1 MDDLFTEVV
10 VKKNRTM
17 AESVLKTLPV
27 YLTILILALGIFIQ
41 PFLLVLLL
49 IPLLM
54 KVFLSPRLDVEYEY
68 SYVSGELDIAKIFS
82 RQSRK
87 KIASYNMK
95 EMELLAPLSSS
106 HMDGFRGNPNIK
118 KTDYSSGKPE
128 NSDKVYAFII
138 SVNSQKQMVLF
149 EPGEKILQDLRTR
162 MPGKVYLQ

>member
-10 VKKNRTM
+10 VKKNRTT
-17 AESVLKTLPV
+17 AEAVLKTLPV

-41 PFLLVLLL
+41 PFLLALLL

-82 RQSRK
+82 KQSRK
-87 KIASYNMK
+87 QIASYNMK

-118 KTDYSSGKPE
+118 KADYSSGKPE

-162 MPGKVYLQ
+162 MPGKVCLQ